1 VKAFPDEGFIVVKDR
16 NADDAPR
23 NFTFDAVYGP
33 EHEQKYIYDSATGVV
48 DSALNSYNGTI
59 LRTGRY
65 FIAVICHRLT
75 VSS

>member
-48 DSALNSYNGTI
+48 DSALNSYNGAI
-59 LRTGRY
+59 FAY
-65 FIAVICHRLT
+65 EQVFYCCNKP
-75 VSS
+75 